1 MTHSRLSSSFYVC
14 SVLVSLVVGAVAPR
28 SAHATTGL
36 MTITS
41 TTTLRA
47 NHTGQI
53 RFGADNITLNCAG
66 YQINYSA
73 RYSAGGCGASGTLTC
88 GIHALNRT
96 GITIRNCDVVGA
108 YSYGMWIQGT
118 STTSTVRDSSVSE
131 AEVGF
136 RVDSASNL
144 RFLNSAAVS
153 NSAGFEIRNSTNVMF
168 TGTAAVYSTGDGFD
182 INDSTNTR
190 IQYGFV
196 FANGV
201 NGIEF
206 DDSPSSSVLNNE
218 VLNNG
223 QHGVSLDNSSG
234 IYISA
239 NVIQGNVEDG
249 LRLQNCDTGTLRY
262 NQVDNNGVCNADQDA
277 ASTGN
282 SWTGN
287 TLQNWCGTV
296 PNPH

>member
-1 MTHSRLSSSFYVC
+1 MARSRSNSSFYLCV
-14 SVLVSLVVGAVAPR
+14 VLVSLVLGAITPG
-28 SAHATTGL
+28 SAHATTGI
-36 MTITS
+36 MTINSS
-41 TTTLRA
+41 TTLTA
-47 NHTGQI
+47 NHFGQI
-53 RFGADNITLNCAG
+53 RFGANNITLDCAG
-66 YQINYSA
+66 YEIRFSA
-73 RYSAGGCGASGTLTC
+73 RQPAGDCGVDGTQTC
-88 GIHALNRT
+88 GIRALNRT

-108 YSYGMWIQGT
+108 YDYGMWIQGT
-118 STTSTVRDSSVSE
+118 STTSTVRDSSVTD
-131 AEVGF
+131 AVVGF

-144 RFLNSAAVS
+144 QFFNSAAVS
-153 NSAGFEIRNSTNVMF
+153 NNAGFEIRDSTNIMF
-168 TGTAAVYSTGDGFD
+168 TGTDAVYSTGDGFD

-206 DDSPSSSVLNNE
+206 DDSPGSSVLNNE

-223 QHGVSLDNSSG
+223 QHGVSLDVSSA

-239 NVIQGNVEDG
+239 NVIQGNVENG
-249 LRLQNCDTGTLRY
+249 LRLQNCDNGTIRY
-262 NQVDNNGVCNADQDA
+262 NQVDNNGVCNANQDA
-277 ASTGN
+277 ASVGN
-282 SWTGN
+282 TWTGN